1 MTVSRRDFLCLSGQL
16 SGLTAGGAISFQWSG
31 ERLIQAA
38 RSSGR
43 VAASE
48 NVNFTTTFADDLS
61 QIHHVL
67 NRLTWGVRPEDLQ
80 NINEM
85 GIEGYID
92 WQLQPEIIADPKVE
106 EFVAGRRI
114 LNMSWQELA
123 LIASQQY
130 DRILET
136 MIWGRIFRATYS
148 EHQLYELMVEF
159 WTDHFNIPIA
169 DLLADKTIDDREVV
183 RAHALGHFRDL
194 LFASA
199 RSPAML
205 QYLNNDSSNA
215 EYPNENYAREIM
227 ELHTLGVDGG
237 YTETDVRE
245 VARALTGWTVRNGAF
260 FFDRGMHD
268 EGQKTVLGIDLTAG
282 RGIEDGLQVLDILA
296 THPSNARFISMKLI
310 RRFVSDQPPQTLIES
325 TAAVFS
331 STEGDLRAVMRH
343 ILTSNEFM
351 ASAGQKFRRPLDYL
365 VAMMRVMNPGL
376 QIENPLPLV
385 YTLEGLGQMPFYWHP
400 PNGYPDAAGAWINTG
415 GLLNRWNLALNLT
428 LAGEGYFDGTALNI
442 EAIVPM
448 TYVTTVR
455 ELVDA
460 ASDRVLG
467 GKVNDIDRDNL
478 IAFVG
483 ESGDQA
489 LTPDLY
495 YTKLPGLLG
504 LLFSSPY
511 FQWH

>member
-1 MTVSRRDFLCLSGQL
+1 
-16 SGLTAGGAISFQWSG
+16 
-31 ERLIQAA
+31 
-38 RSSGR
+38 
-43 VAASE
+43 
-48 NVNFTTTFADDLS
+48 
-61 QIHHVL
+61 
-67 NRLTWGVRPEDLQ
+67 
-80 NINEM
+80 
-85 GIEGYID
+85 
-92 WQLQPEIIADPKVE
+92 
-106 EFVAGRRI
+106 
-114 LNMSWQELA
+114 
-123 LIASQQY
+123 
-130 DRILET
+130 
-136 MIWGRIFRATYS
+136 
-148 EHQLYELMVEF
+148 
-159 WTDHFNIPIA
+159 
-169 DLLADKTIDDREVV
+169 
-183 RAHALGHFRDL
+183 
-194 LFASA
+194 
-199 RSPAML
+199 
-205 QYLNNDSSNA
+205 
-215 EYPNENYAREIM
+215 
-227 ELHTLGVDGG
+227 
-237 YTETDVRE
+237 
-245 VARALTGWTVRNGAF
+245 
-260 FFDRGMHD
+260 
-268 EGQKTVLGIDLTAG
+268 
-282 RGIEDGLQVLDILA
+282 
-296 THPSNARFISMKLI
+296 
-310 RRFVSDQPPQTLIES
+310 VSDQPPQTLIES